1 MRKRVF
7 QLAGL
12 GMLAV
17 AAYAQMPM
25 DTGLPAFHTTA
36 PKKPQPALVAGDQL
50 TGQYFTHPYQ
60 VTVYKMAA
68 AVPDVLYQ
76 QPCYCRCDL
85 ALGHK
90 SLRSCFEGTHGA
102 ACSVCMRE
110 AAYTYQQTREGKTP
124 AQIRAGIERGE
135 YIEVNLFALQM

>member
-1 MRKRVF
+1 MKRF
-7 QLAGL
+7 LQLLAL
-12 GMLAV
+12 GAV
-17 AAYAQMPM
+17 AFAAYAQMPS
-25 DTGLPAFHTTA
+25 DPSLPAFHTG
-36 PKKPQPALVAGDQL
+36 PPRKPQPAMIAGDQL

-60 VTVYKMAA
+60 VMAYKMAA
-68 AVPDVLYQ
+68 AIPDVLYQ

-102 ACSVCMRE
+102 TCSVCMRE
-110 AAYTYQQTREGKTP
+110 AAYAYQQTQKGSTP

>member
-1 MRKRVF
+1 MKRVIKF
-7 QLAGL
+7 LAPAL
-12 GMLAV
+12 IVA
-17 AAYAQMPM
+17 AAYAQMPA
-25 DTGLPAFHTTA
+25 DSGIPAFHTT
-36 PKKPQPALVAGDQL
+36 PPRKPQPALVGGEQL

-110 AAYTYQQTREGKTP
+110 AAYAYQQTQQGKTP

>member
-1 MRKRVF
+1 MKRLL
-7 QLAGL
+7 QLLGL
-12 GMLAV
+12 GVLAV
-17 AAYAQMPM
+17 AAYAQMPY
-25 DTGLPAFHTTA
+25 DTGIPAFHTTA
-36 PKKPQPALVAGDQL
+36 PHKAQPALVSGGQL
-50 TGQYFTHPYQ
+50 TGEYFKHPYQ
-60 VTVYKMAA
+60 VIVYRMAA

-102 ACSVCMRE
+102 TCSVCMRE
-110 AAYTYQQTREGKTP
+110 AAYAYQQTQQGKTP

-135 YIEVNLFALQM
+135 YIDVNLFTLQM